1 MKITLE
7 AREVNMKVYFI
18 SSKYDGCYYVRC
30 LLPLFHNAWDGAK
43 RFLTQPKASSEEM
56 FKGAMNADIIVFQ
69 RPDTP
74 DKTKAI
80 ELLKRAGKK
89 IVFDNDDTY
98 RPDSGF
104 PKLEMLGNKTMV
116 EEINEELYKN
126 VKQADLVTTTTD
138 FLAQEY
144 KPLNKNVVVLPNCID
159 PFDWSEPKRNKGDR
173 VRIGLVGSVGYD
185 DYKTIEGYLNELGE
199 RDDVQLVMFSLSKP
213 EYVNDRVKELYKD
226 SYEFVEKLN
235 IEWHSHVSMENYP
248 DKLNSLELDIM
259 LIPRRE
265 TYFNKCKSN
274 VKYLEA
280 GMLEIPVVAQSFS
293 DGNSPYDK
301 DLNGKN
307 GILCSTEADWKR
319 EVDNLIADK
328 KLRRAIGKAAKK
340 YVLKNYNIENK
351 AKLWKEAYKTI

>member
-30 LLPLFHNAWDGAK
+30 LLPLFHNAWNGAK
-43 RFLTQPKASSEEM
+43 RFLTQPKASNEEM

-80 ELLKRAGKK
+80 ELLKKAGKK

-104 PKLEMLGNKTMV
+104 PKLEIMGNKTMV

-159 PFDWSEPKRNKGDR
+159 PFDWSEPKRNKGDK

-185 DYKTIEGYLNELGE
+185 DYKTIEA
-199 RDDVQLVMFSLSKP
+199 
-213 EYVNDRVKELYKD
+213 
-226 SYEFVEKLN
+226 
-235 IEWHSHVSMENYP
+235 
-248 DKLNSLELDIM
+248 
-259 LIPRRE
+259 
-265 TYFNKCKSN
+265 T
-274 VKYLEA
+274 
-280 GMLEIPVVAQSFS
+280 
-293 DGNSPYDK
+293 
-301 DLNGKN
+301 
-307 GILCSTEADWKR
+307 
-319 EVDNLIADK
+319 
-328 KLRRAIGKAAKK
+328 
-340 YVLKNYNIENK
+340 
-351 AKLWKEAYKTI
+351 